1 MAAQAGKSWREVS
14 EPIIL
19 TENLTKVY
27 GRRQAVSNVDLKV
40 QNSEFLTIF
49 GPNGAGKSTLIK
61 TLSTIIN
68 PSSGKI
74 KICGVDL
81 EDDPIFVRQ
90 KIGIISHDP
99 LLYRDLTAQE
109 NLRFY
114 AKLYRV
120 GHPEERIVELLEKVE
135 LEHRKYDVVRTF
147 SRGML
152 QRLSVARA
160 LLHQPEILFLD
171 EPHTGLDPHAT
182 EILDALLEDLKEE
195 GDHTFIMTTH
205 HLEKGLALASSV
217 AILVDGRLVM
227 KKDKATLDIEK
238 FRQTYDRYVR
248 GEEA

>member
-1 MAAQAGKSWREVS
+1 MVAQAGKRQMEAA

-19 TENLTKVY
+19 TENLTKIY
-27 GRRQAVSNVDLKV
+27 GRRKAVNGVGLEVK
-40 QNSEFLTIF
+40 NGEFLTVF

-61 TLSTIIN
+61 MLATIIN
-68 PSSGKI
+68 PSSGSI
-74 KICGVDL
+74 RISGIDL
-81 EDDPIFVRQ
+81 EEDPIFVRQ
-90 KIGIISHDP
+90 KIGILSHDP
-99 LLYRDLTAQE
+99 LLYRDLTAYE

-114 AKLYRV
+114 GKLYDV
-120 GHPEERIVELLEKVE
+120 SQPEERIAELLEKVE
-135 LEHRKYDVVRTF
+135 LQHRKYDVVRTF

-182 EILDALLEDLKEE
+182 EILDTLLENLKRE

-205 HLEKGLALASSV
+205 HLDKGLLLASSV

-227 KKDKATLDIEK
+227 KKDKAHLDIEK
-238 FRQTYDRYVR
+238 FSHTYDQYVR
-248 GEEA
+248 GEA